1 MKKLLALI
9 VLTIVVALALCLAGC
24 GNSGSSSAANTGS
37 LSSAET
43 QHEEVAKYKVGDTVS
58 TDLLEFTLNDSQFA
72 IALNNQLP
80 IGAEFTYDN
89 TYYLPKDYNPEADA
103 KNSYVAAKGH
113 AFVSY
118 VFTLRNL
125 DRSSLEL
132 DRSSM
137 DNDFISIYYNSAEY
151 TGSDVETHYG
161 YSVNQDGK
169 WSATPVSNILL
180 LSGETKDYRACAD
193 IPVEIDDLASPYEI
207 TFYFPNSDG
216 SKTAFTYV
224 INQ

>member
-1 MKKLLALI
+1 
-9 VLTIVVALALCLAGC
+9 
-24 GNSGSSSAANTGS
+24 
-37 LSSAET
+37 
-43 QHEEVAKYKVGDTVS
+43 
-58 TDLLEFTLNDSQFA
+58 
-72 IALNNQLP
+72 
-80 IGAEFTYDN
+80 
-89 TYYLPKDYNPEADA
+89 
-103 KNSYVAAKGH
+103 
-113 AFVSY
+113 
-118 VFTLRNL
+118 
-125 DRSSLEL
+125 
-132 DRSSM
+132 M

-169 WSATPVSNILL
+169 WSSTPVSNILL

-193 IPVEIDDLASPYEI
+193 IPVEIDDLANPYEI